1 MFGVL
6 QNVLLWNRMDLA
18 SFLYGSVCLQT
29 NPYWYAIRSCQGVKG
44 APEEFGVGT
53 DITTKGHSC
62 RGVFSQCLSMFIL
75 LKATKSFS
83 ALLQEASLVHDL
95 RCVISDSFS
104 VK

>member
-1 MFGVL
+1 M
-6 QNVLLWNRMDLA
+6 
-18 SFLYGSVCLQT
+18 
-29 NPYWYAIRSCQGVKG
+29 KG

-53 DITTKGHSC
+53 DITTKSHSC

-95 RCVISDSFS
+95 RLVISDSFS
-104 VK
+104 VN